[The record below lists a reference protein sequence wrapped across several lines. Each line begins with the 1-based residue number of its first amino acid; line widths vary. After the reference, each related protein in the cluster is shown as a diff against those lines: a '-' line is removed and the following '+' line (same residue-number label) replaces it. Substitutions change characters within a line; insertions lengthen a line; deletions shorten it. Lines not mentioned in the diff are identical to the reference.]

1 MKVAEFLPQ
10 RPVLA
15 EGLHGGRGLPQVYDV
30 VGVRQLV
37 DDGALGVERQVVE
50 REAAAR
56 VLARR

>member
-15 EGLHGGRGLPQVYDV
+15 EGLHSGRGLPQIYDV
-30 VGVRQLV
+30 AGVRQLG

-50 REAAAR
+50 
-56 VLARR
+56 